1 MPNADFIGVAES
13 VAENVHPTFNG
24 IRHSFAIRHS
34 FGIRHSNRH
43 SPFHSAFANPF
54 DIRQSTVPN
63 SAFGIR
69 PSPIDQAPAT

>member
-1 MPNADFIGVAES
+1 MAFDIHSPFDIHSAFDI
-13 VAENVHPTFNG
+13 PTD
-24 IRHSFAIRHS
+24 IRHSI
-34 FGIRHSNRH
+34 RH